1 MEMCVRVLLI
11 EDEPLVAMIAE
22 EALIALGFEAR
33 ATRSGAEALEAMG
46 DFGPTLA
53 VVDVGLPDIRGDELS
68 RRLRALDANLSIIV
82 ASGYD
87 EAELAAQFRDDD
99 KIVILPKPYTEGDLA
114 RVARSLGFAVVE
126 S

>member
-1 MEMCVRVLLI
+1 MRALLV

-22 EALIALGFEAR
+22 EALMSLGFEAR
-33 ATRSGAEALEAMG
+33 AARNGAEALEAM
-46 DFGPTLA
+46 DEFGPNLA

-87 EAELAAQFRDDD
+87 EAELAAQFRHDD
-99 KIVILPKPYTEGDLA
+99 KIAILPKPYTEGDLA
-114 RVARSLGFAVVE
+114 RVARSLGFDVIE
-126 S
+126 P